1 MDYISTLYRR
11 NKLLVA
17 IVWGMLALG
26 LAVNLMTGAG
36 TDSNIVLAAV
46 GSVTCGLAT
55 ILTYKRWMEAY
66 VMYVISAIVT
76 LLTFLLIQTG
86 PVITTYFL
94 VFVNLSIMTLYSS
107 FRAIT
112 FSALLGAGLTAFLLA
127 GPYKDELFAGHDPMT
142 ICLYLVMIATPLL
155 VSAKFSERLQRDA
168 ASEQKNAITERDRS
182 RSIVEQVA
190 ASLRVLNLFSS
201 GLKQNVQSTSSIST
215 EVTAAFNDIA
225 ASTGTQTSSVTDI
238 SKSIQVIEQGMASF
252 VQRTSEMRTLSG
264 SSAKLAAGGSD
275 DAQLLMEQM
284 ERVNESILSAVAA
297 MNELNEQ
304 SRQIGDIVETIRSL
318 SSQTNLLA
326 LNAAIEAA
334 RAGEYGRGFAVVA
347 GEIRKL
353 AETSQQSTGEVGRIL
368 ESILAKSELA
378 AAQIALGREI
388 AAESGR
394 AAEQMAETMGALAA
408 NSSQA
413 EAQSVQVEQAADNLH
428 NEYQKMTDEMVTV
441 AAIAEQNMASIEEI
455 AASMTEQDK
464 QFREIA
470 DSFAQLDELSSELKG
485 LTE

>member
-1 MDYISTLYRR
+1 
-11 NKLLVA
+11 
-17 IVWGMLALG
+17 
-26 LAVNLMTGAG
+26 
-36 TDSNIVLAAV
+36 
-46 GSVTCGLAT
+46 
-55 ILTYKRWMEAY
+55 
-66 VMYVISAIVT
+66 
-76 LLTFLLIQTG
+76 
-86 PVITTYFL
+86 
-94 VFVNLSIMTLYSS
+94 
-107 FRAIT
+107 
-112 FSALLGAGLTAFLLA
+112 
-127 GPYKDELFAGHDPMT
+127 
-142 ICLYLVMIATPLL
+142 LL